1 MEPGF
6 GMYDFEMRY
15 TERILCLSDDVVP
28 CVDNGTWHLAAG
40 PKCEGADCPALP
52 EYVDIQHTMLFDSD
66 TGAAS
71 ETKFNAEFWRS
82 RLHTYSSAM
91 RVVTEQID
99 LETNKPFY
107 CTETEGE
114 PPAVWNVTSAKKVG
128 ESTSTEDPSKIIR
141 HFTIETFITETQ
153 HVFLTNGA
161 GVPYTGTYT
170 VNYYDDKKTGAP
182 VRFVTGDRE
191 FIVHTYVEREI
202 ELPPPESSAWD
213 MSESCRDGDPSTDLS
228 IPSKMMENAKYF
240 NWLDRAL
247 VSAEAL
253 AAAGDANITTEL
265 IDGSGRRRSL
275 LDRSLLAGMP
285 CAPEGSCWGSGATV
299 SFQEIKVN
307 KARLVVEQWA
317 NGCGLANIQLSTDC
331 PGGMECYGSCELKT
345 PLLCQ
350 SGWDGSCE
358 IGVRFNPIEKIK
370 DSRVKEILETVL
382 RGTEAGVG
390 LYYQAAAQVVG
401 IRAYGTVQGGNVRKL
416 LATGRTRAPVALP
429 DSGEDLEEFEG
440 HQADPHFLHRRKL
453 LEHSPETGR
462 KLLKRPGY
470 ARKRVGN
477 SGGGLF
483 GWNPMNTGV
492 RATIEGTGMYSIPLK
507 RLSFGLSISGRFC
520 LVGMCFQKSVE
531 IDNH

>member
-1 MEPGF
+1 
-6 GMYDFEMRY
+6 
-15 TERILCLSDDVVP
+15 
-28 CVDNGTWHLAAG
+28 
-40 PKCEGADCPALP
+40 
-52 EYVDIQHTMLFDSD
+52 
-66 TGAAS
+66 
-71 ETKFNAEFWRS
+71 
-82 RLHTYSSAM
+82 
-91 RVVTEQID
+91 
-99 LETNKPFY
+99 
-107 CTETEGE
+107 
-114 PPAVWNVTSAKKVG
+114 
-128 ESTSTEDPSKIIR
+128 
-141 HFTIETFITETQ
+141 
-153 HVFLTNGA
+153 VFLTNGA

-285 CAPEGSCWGSGATV
+285 CAPEGSCWGSGATI

-370 DSRVKEILETVL
+370 DSKVKEILEKVL

-483 GWNPMNTGV
+483 GWNPLNTGV
-492 RATIEGTGMYSIPLK
+492 RASIEGTGMYSIPLK

-520 LVGMCFQKSVE
+520 LVGFCFQKSVE

>member
-285 CAPEGSCWGSGATV
+285 CLPAGSCWGSGATIAY
-299 SFQEIKVN
+299 QEIKVN

-370 DSRVKEILETVL
+370 DSKVKEILEKVL